1 MSCSGLRTIRRYS
14 SRRRKDSRWRA
25 QPGHRRSTSRGIRSA
40 SPSVKWSDV
49 HSLSTNTRGE
59 GFRRHDLV
67 AVLVQ
72 LLHLEVL
79 SFDDPGSSA
88 VGRAFRPCRARSTWM
103 AVPICCENRVGT
115 LAEGRRG
122 YRPLGR
128 DDPERRLG
136 TSTRSGSG
144 STIDPYSPGAPT
156 STGSSSKAPKTR
168 QSRISPA
175 KSFGMVRLFGRTSRD
190 TT

>member
-1 MSCSGLRTIRRYS
+1 MILDR
-14 SRRRKDSRWRA
+14 
-25 QPGHRRSTSRGIRSA
+25 QPLAAHFDPAALGRLGWLYRSA
-40 SPSVKWSDV
+40 
-49 HSLSTNTRGE
+49 
-59 GFRRHDLV
+59 
-67 AVLVQ
+67 A
-72 LLHLEVL
+72 
-79 SFDDPGSSA
+79 
-88 VGRAFRPCRARSTWM
+88 
-103 AVPICCENRVGT
+103 RVGT